1 MRMAIFL
8 VAATLLV
15 GCSTRPKLVLLEDAD
30 YKFTRPGEAVAG
42 IEMREQGIWFR
53 RGAVMKLQN
62 KGFLPWE
69 D

>member
-1 MRMAIFL
+1 MKL
-8 VAATLLV
+8 LLV
-15 GCSTRPKLVLLEDAD
+15 IMLALCAGCGTIRPKLVLLEDAD

-42 IEMREQGIWFR
+42 IETREQGIWFR
-53 RGAVMKLQN
+53 RGAVQKLQN